1 MSFCESGFSTLN
13 TKVIIISFRYGGL
26 FKNIAGELK
35 SVTGRSDCIVDWDY
49 FANNSIPLITGK
61 YFQCLG
67 RKYSKVRLIGLAAGN
82 AYDERLPMFA
92 IGKSPNPRCFEGV
105 KSLPCRYRA
114 QRKSRMSSELFEEW
128 VRELNRKFGSIKR
141 KISLIALII
150 IQLIRMWKMLSE
162 LN

>member
-1 MSFCESGFSTLN
+1 ML
-13 TKVIIISFRYGGL
+13 
-26 FKNIAGELK
+26 
-35 SVTGRSDCIVDWDY
+35 
-49 FANNSIPLITGK
+49 
-61 YFQCLG
+61 
-67 RKYSKVRLIGLAAGN
+67 
-82 AYDERLPMFA
+82 A
-92 IGKSPNPRCFEGV
+92 IGKSPNPRCFECV

-150 IQLIRMWKMLSE
+150 IQLIRMWKMLSG